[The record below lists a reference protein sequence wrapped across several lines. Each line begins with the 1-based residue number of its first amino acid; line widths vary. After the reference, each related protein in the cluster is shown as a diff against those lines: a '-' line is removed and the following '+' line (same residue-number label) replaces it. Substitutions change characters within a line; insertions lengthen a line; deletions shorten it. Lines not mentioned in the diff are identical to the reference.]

1 VLDALLEKYAE
12 EGIASIEDPK
22 ILRVQPFDQLG
33 TPMEIIELFGGREA
47 YQNILR
53 ELEEELY
60 QVA

>member
-1 VLDALLEKYAE
+1 
-12 EGIASIEDPK
+12 
-22 ILRVQPFDQLG
+22 LG